1 MGKQIRLYK
10 DDEQS
15 HYILSA
21 SSFPLNIE
29 IETKSTTFSGDITRE
44 DCDGGDI
51 LQIFHE
57 EEQPEVE
64 YIIGGAD
71 DYSLMM
77 RKSLS
82 ACEFDV

>member
-1 MGKQIRLYK
+1 MYK

-29 IETKSTTFSGDITRE
+29 IETKSSSLSDITAADE
-44 DCDGGDI
+44 EGGDI

-64 YIIGGAD
+64 YHLAGAE
-71 DYSLMM
+71 DYSLMI

>member
-1 MGKQIRLYK
+1 MYK

-29 IETKSTTFSGDITRE
+29 IETKSSSVDGGDIIAGVE
-44 DCDGGDI
+44 DDDGGDI

-57 EEQPEVE
+57 DEQPEVE
-64 YIIGGAD
+64 YLFAGAD
-71 DYSLMM
+71 DYSLTI